1 MMEHAHT
8 SGGGAAKD
16 PVCGMSVDPARAAG
30 EHEHQGRTYYFCSRH
45 CLEEFRAHPQQYLGG
60 AVVQLMPAAPA
71 PAKVVPPPVEGAL
84 WTCPMHPEVVQDKPG
99 ACPKCGMALEPQ
111 TVTAEEEVNPELAD
125 MQRRFWASLVL
136 TVPVFALA
144 MSDVLPGQPVQHA
157 LSARLITWIQ
167 LALATQAVLLGGW
180 PFFARGWTSLANRS
194 LNMFTLIALGTG
206 TAYVYSLVAAL

>member
-16 PVCGMSVDPARAAG
+16 RVCGMSVDPARAAG
-30 EHEHQGRTYYFCSRH
+30 QHEYQGRTYYFCPRH
-45 CLEEFRAHPQQYLGG
+45 CLEKFRANPQQYLDG
-60 AVVQLMPAAPA
+60 AVVQLMPAPARPAPA
-71 PAKVVPPPVEGAL
+71 PPAAL
-84 WTCPMHPEVVQDKPG
+84 YTCPMHPEVVQSQPG

-111 TVTAEEEVNPELAD
+111 TGTAEEEVNPELAD

-157 LSARLITWIQ
+157 LGAGSSPGFNCCWRRRWCSGA
-167 LALATQAVLLGGW
+167 AG
-180 PFFARGWTSLANRS
+180 RS
-194 LNMFTLIALGTG
+194 
-206 TAYVYSLVAAL
+206 SRAAGRPSST